1 MEVISGRRYSN
12 SRYFIRSSPGLFEKE
27 QGMEEVG
34 GPGGREYGQMRVNI
48 VGDKVRKQGAGGY
61 QFTQDPIRV
70 NFHSE

>member
-1 MEVISGRRYSN
+1 M
-12 SRYFIRSSPGLFEKE
+12 FEKE